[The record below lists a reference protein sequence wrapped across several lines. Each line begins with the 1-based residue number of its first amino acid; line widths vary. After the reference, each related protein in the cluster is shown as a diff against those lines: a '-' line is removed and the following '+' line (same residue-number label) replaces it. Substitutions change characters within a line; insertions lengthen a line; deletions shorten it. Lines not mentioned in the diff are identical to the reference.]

1 VFAFPAAE
9 PAMEVMRNGDPGAYP
24 AWLDACHATVALL
37 TTKRESLARLRP
49 MTSWFSRD
57 WLARLQGCIEG
68 NASSVEEVNAV
79 AGALPT
85 LAAFQVFRSRA
96 QSFKPL
102 AFQVLAVM
110 RTTDAVWRRV
120 ASGQLAEEFRRTI
133 WREALLGWKDA
144 MEQQCPSLKME
155 RTEFESKVR
164 LLGELEVKMREAN
177 RQLLAHAA
185 RSDVLAPRKEWDE
198 IVMLHG
204 PRARRLREVADR
216 GEALGLFRVRP
227 VWMVNPEMVSR
238 VFPLRAGLFDLVVF
252 DEASQLPVECALPA
266 LYRARRAVVCGDEK
280 QLPPSSFF
288 NSRFNWDEEEAAGDW
303 LESDDTDADVALQQQ
318 RIEAVNRREVKDCE
332 DVLALAQGVLPVATL
347 EIHYRSKFR
356 HLVAFSNVA
365 FYAGRLS
372 VPARHPESEIRRV
385 RPIEVIRA
393 DTLYQEQCNS
403 GEAERVVTLLR
414 DVWLRDGSTE
424 PRPTIGVVTFNLKQT
439 DLILEK
445 IELAAEGDPAFRAA
459 YENELQRRH
468 EGEDVRFFVKNL
480 ENVQGDERDW
490 IIFSTTFGR
499 DPRGVFRRNFGVLG
513 QHGGE
518 RRLNVAVTRAREKVV
533 LVTSMPVP
541 EISHF
546 LSGGGRRRAHLS
558 RDFLQA
564 YLDYAQRVHA
574 GDLAGADVALRAI
587 GGDASREDGLG
598 RQVNSR
604 RAFTVEVAKFLRHHG
619 HQPVEGTEVDAFA
632 LDLALVDARTG
643 LFGLGIE
650 CDPPQHEL
658 LVAARARELWR
669 PRVLRRSVPR
679 VHRVWSRAWYHDR
692 ETEQRRLLEAVIG
705 TANA

>member
-1 VFAFPAAE
+1 LPAAKQ
-9 PAMEVMRNGDPGAYP
+9 P
-24 AWLDACHATVALL
+24 
-37 TTKRESLARLRP
+37 
-49 MTSWFSRD
+49 
-57 WLARLQGCIEG
+57 
-68 NASSVEEVNAV
+68 
-79 AGALPT
+79 
-85 LAAFQVFRSRA
+85 
-96 QSFKPL
+96 
-102 AFQVLAVM
+102 
-110 RTTDAVWRRV
+110 
-120 ASGQLAEEFRRTI
+120 
-133 WREALLGWKDA
+133 
-144 MEQQCPSLKME
+144 
-155 RTEFESKVR
+155 
-164 LLGELEVKMREAN
+164 
-177 RQLLAHAA
+177 
-185 RSDVLAPRKEWDE
+185 
-198 IVMLHG
+198 
-204 PRARRLREVADR
+204 
-216 GEALGLFRVRP
+216 
-227 VWMVNPEMVSR
+227 
-238 VFPLRAGLFDLVVF
+238 DLVV
-252 DEASQLPVECALPA
+252 
-266 LYRARRAVVCGDEK
+266 RAA
-280 QLPPSSFF
+280 
-288 NSRFNWDEEEAAGDW
+288 
-303 LESDDTDADVALQQQ
+303 TDAAANVDAL
-318 RIEAVNRREVKDCE
+318 
-332 DVLALAQGVLPVATL
+332 LA
-347 EIHYRSKFR
+347 
-356 HLVAFSNVA
+356 
-365 FYAGRLS
+365 
-372 VPARHPESEIRRV
+372 
-385 RPIEVIRA
+385 RPISYHFMKDSPYTHRR
-393 DTLYQEQCNS
+393 NS
-403 GEAERVVTLLR
+403 GEAAYLAQLVRELLNR
-414 DVWLRDGSTE
+414 STGLSL
-424 PRPTIGVVTFNLKQT
+424 GVVAFSEAQQAEIESALTRLANEDSKFAAR
-439 DLILEK
+439 LE
-445 IELAAEGDPAFRAA
+445 AE
-459 YENELQRRH
+459 YEREENDQFCGL
-468 EGEDVRFFVKNL
+468 FVKNL

-669 PRVLRRSVPR
+669 PRVLPRSVPR